1 MYKFTIKDYHAI
13 KEATIRLDGITVLAG
28 INGSGKST
36 LSRWLYYLV
45 NASHNFEY
53 YQRRYF
59 IEALEQQI
67 EKVQRLFRISHKS
80 SDYLSI
86 RNQMRRFRQTEEL
99 DLDALREI
107 YFSFVK
113 KVKADLYDYIEKR
126 GDNGRLVSFL
136 LGKEV
141 PEAME
146 VRDLIML
153 FIQECTETFEKGL
166 EKYLQK
172 LERYSRK
179 DLEGVISAEYSD
191 GEQMPA
197 ALSFAENETSLLDKE
212 TFSPPLMLSRAIYID
227 SPMAVSGRNYYPGKD
242 IWADFLH
249 YLYIENTRRD
259 KMPCQQRTRYR
270 HQCE

>member
-153 FIQECTETFEKGL
+153 FILKNIFE
-166 EKYLQK
+166 
-172 LERYSRK
+172 
-179 DLEGVISAEYSD
+179 
-191 GEQMPA
+191 
-197 ALSFAENETSLLDKE
+197 
-212 TFSPPLMLSRAIYID
+212 
-227 SPMAVSGRNYYPGKD
+227 
-242 IWADFLH
+242 
-249 YLYIENTRRD
+249 
-259 KMPCQQRTRYR
+259 
-270 HQCE
+270 